1 MDPCFRRDDIAK
13 MKKRIAII
21 TERAN
26 IALGGAERS
35 VLELAAALSG
45 VGFDVEI
52 LAATGQTDSR
62 NIHILCRDER
72 SRRVGFSA
80 FEQALKNHLA
90 QNKYD
95 IIHSVLPFDF
105 ADVYQPRGGTY
116 AESILRHAASHD
128 NKLVAAWKRL
138 TAFTNLRRTALLRA
152 ERRLSRGPEG
162 PVIAALSHYVAEQF
176 ERHYGAEPQRIVV
189 IPNGVKIDRQ
199 FNKDQAYRL
208 RSQILARAGLKE
220 ADNPVLFLFTANNFR
235 LKGLAPLIRAISA
248 AARRNTLRRCC
259 LVVVG
264 RDGTFR
270 YRRLAKRLHLW
281 TMGQRIVFLGSVG
294 HIQSALSI
302 ADVAALPTFYDPASR
317 FILEALAA
325 GKPVITTRF
334 NGAADLFVDGRHGK
348 VIDSP
353 DNAEALAEAV
363 AFFCN
368 TSNIEKASKAIIE
381 DNLKD
386 TISVG
391 RAAKELLA
399 LYESIWQKK
408 GQA

>member
-1 MDPCFRRDDIAK
+1 MRRDDSAR
-13 MKKRIAII
+13 MKKRVAII

-45 VGFDVEI
+45 VGLDVEI
-52 LAATGQTDSR
+52 LAATGQADSR
-62 NIHILCRDER
+62 NVRILCRDER
-72 SRRVGFSA
+72 SRRVGFA
-80 FEQALKNHLA
+80 TFEQALKKHLSE
-90 QNKYD
+90 NKYD
-95 IIHSVLPFDF
+95 IIHSVLPFAF

-116 AESILRHAASHD
+116 AESVLRHAASHP

-138 TAFTNLRRTALLRA
+138 TAFTNLRRTALLHA
-152 ERRLSRGPEG
+152 EREMSRGPDG
-162 PVIAALSHYVAEQF
+162 PVIAALSRYVADQF
-176 ERHYGAEPQRIVV
+176 QRHYGAEPQRIVV

-199 FNKDQAYRL
+199 VNKDQADRL

-220 ADNPVLFLFTANNFR
+220 ADNPVLFLFAANNFR

-248 AARRNTLRRCC
+248 AARHDTPRKCC

-264 RDGTFR
+264 KDGTYT
-270 YRRLAKRLHLW
+270 YRRLAKRLGLW
-281 TMGQRIVFLGSVG
+281 AAGQRIVFLGSVG

-302 ADVAALPTFYDPASR
+302 ADVAVLPTFYDPASR

-325 GKPVITTRF
+325 GRPVITTRF

-348 VIDSP
+348 VIDAP
-353 DNAEALAEAV
+353 DNIEALAEAV
-363 AFFCN
+363 RFFCH
-368 TSNIEKASKAIIE
+368 TDNIEKASKAITE

-386 TISVG
+386 NISVS
-391 RAAKELLA
+391 RAAKELMG

-408 GQA
+408 GRP

>member
-1 MDPCFRRDDIAK
+1 
-13 MKKRIAII
+13 MKKRVAII

-45 VGFDVEI
+45 VGLDVEI
-52 LAATGQTDSR
+52 LSATGQTDSR
-62 NIHILCRDER
+62 NIRILCRDER
-72 SRRVGFSA
+72 SRRVGYAA
-80 FEQALKNHLA
+80 FEHALKNHLS

-95 IIHSVLPFDF
+95 IIHSVLPFAF

-116 AESILRHAASHD
+116 AESILRHAASHP
-128 NKLVAAWKRL
+128 NKLVATWKRL
-138 TAFTNLRRTALLRA
+138 TAFTNLRRSALLRA
-152 ERRLSRGPEG
+152 ERKLSRGPDG

-176 ERHYGAEPQRIVV
+176 QRHYGAEPQRIVV

-199 FNKDQAYRL
+199 FNKDQADRL

-220 ADNPVLFLFTANNFR
+220 ADNPVLLLFAANNFR
-235 LKGLAPLIRAISA
+235 LKGLNPLIRAISA
-248 AARRNTLRRCC
+248 AARHDTHRKCC

-264 RDGTFR
+264 RDGTYK

-281 TMGQRIVFLGSVG
+281 AAGQRIVFLGSVG

-302 ADVAALPTFYDPASR
+302 ADVAVLPTFYDPASR

-325 GKPVITTRF
+325 GRPVITTRF

-348 VIDSP
+348 VIDTP
-353 DNAEALAEAV
+353 DNVEALAEAIR
-363 AFFCN
+363 FFCH
-368 TSNIEKASKAIIE
+368 TDNIEKASKAITE

-386 TISVG
+386 NISVS
-391 RAAKELLA
+391 RAAKELMA
-399 LYESIWQKK
+399 LYESILHKK
-408 GQA
+408 GQP